1 MGLRSLTQENGKILG
16 NQSMRRLFDE
26 QPLNFRTQYAELKE
40 RARAAGPLLPGT
52 PGTLM
57 LRAATGHRYWYRVFQ
72 SVPGKQSETL
82 VGKDGDEEALRMMRD
97 RLAFAEWV
105 ADQVT
110 ALRKLGFQVADKSS
124 ARVLVE
130 LHNLGAFEAG
140 LTLVGTLA
148 YMAWLNDFGAVSVS
162 ARTLDVDVAR
172 AERLKL
178 AAPLPFLATMQ
189 ATGLPF
195 TAIPGL
201 KPSDPVTSVKLP
213 GAEGLRVDVLVP
225 GRSLGAVVRV
235 PELQWSAQAIPY
247 YDYLLESPEPAAV
260 LAGWHCIPVRVPQVA
275 RMIWHKLYASTRRSD
290 RARAAKDRQ
299 QGITLA
305 AALTEQ
311 EPRSLRSGFQDAS
324 EAMIRPIRPLLD
336 GLVAE
341 LGAHPS
347 AAETLRECLSSTVRH
362 ALRKAPR

>member
-1 MGLRSLTQENGKILG
+1 VHH
-16 NQSMRRLFDE
+16 LFAE

-52 PGTLM
+52 PGSLV
-57 LRAATGHRYWYRVFQ
+57 LRTSTGHHYWYRVYQ

-82 VGKDGDEEALRMMRD
+82 VCKDGEAETLQAMRE
-97 RLAFAEWV
+97 RLTFAGWV
-105 ADQVT
+105 ADQVS

-130 LHNLGAFEAG
+130 LHNRGAFEAG

-148 YMAWLNDFGAVSVS
+148 YMAWLNEFGAVAAS

-172 AERLKL
+172 SERLKL
-178 AAPLPFLATMQ
+178 AAPLSFLAAMQ

-201 KPSDPVTSVKLP
+201 KPSDPLTSVKLP

-225 GRSLGAVVRV
+225 GRTLGASVRV
-235 PELQWSAQAIPY
+235 PELQWSAQAIPH
-247 YDYLLESPEPAAV
+247 YDYLLDSPGPAAV
-260 LAGWHCIPVRVPQVA
+260 LAGWQCIPVRVPQAA
-275 RMIWHKLYASTRRSD
+275 RMVWHKLYSSTKRSD
-290 RARAAKDRQ
+290 RAKAAKDRR
-299 QGITLA
+299 QGIVLA

-311 EPRSLRSGFQDAS
+311 EPTSLQQAFR
-324 EAMIRPIRPLLD
+324 EAPRALMTSIRPLLD
-336 GLVAE
+336 SILSELVD
-341 LGAHPS
+341 HPT
-347 AAETLRECLSSTVRH
+347 ATEILRECLSAGSIRH
-362 ALRKAPR
+362 QARKRAR